1 LKANGKTAVDTN
13 AIIAYRAGVSEVC
26 RLIKEAE
33 LILVPAPVL
42 GELLYGALNSQ
53 RIRENQEAIYNF
65 LRYALFIQSDE
76 NIAARYASVRHKLR
90 KIGRPIPENDIWI
103 AAACLEFDVPL
114 LTRDAHFENIEG
126 LRVINWMK
134 RQDAI

>member
-1 LKANGKTAVDTN
+1 MKVNGKTAVDTN
-13 AIIAYRAGVSEVC
+13 AVIAYRAGVSEAC

-33 LILVPAPVL
+33 AILVPAPVL

-53 RIRENQEAIYNF
+53 RIRENQEAVHQF
-65 LRYALFIQSDE
+65 LRYALFVPCDE
-76 NIAARYASVRHKLR
+76 NIAARYASVRHRLR

-114 LTRDAHFENIEG
+114 LTRDVHFESVEG
-126 LRVINWMK
+126 LRVMNWMK
-134 RQDAI
+134 GQ